1 MTREQIQPGKVY
13 LGHDGVCRKVARKH
27 GERVLV
33 QRLSLP
39 RHSPI
44 WMTRE
49 RFSRQAAHE
58 VSVPDLERLVGA
70 GA

>member
-1 MTREQIQPGKVY
+1 MQAADILPGKVY
-13 LGHDGVCRKVARKH
+13 LGHDGVCRKIERRH

-39 RHSPI
+39 KNKPV

-49 RFSRQAAHE
+49 RFSRWAALQ
-58 VSVPDLERLVGA
+58 VDVPGLEAAIG
-70 GA
+70 